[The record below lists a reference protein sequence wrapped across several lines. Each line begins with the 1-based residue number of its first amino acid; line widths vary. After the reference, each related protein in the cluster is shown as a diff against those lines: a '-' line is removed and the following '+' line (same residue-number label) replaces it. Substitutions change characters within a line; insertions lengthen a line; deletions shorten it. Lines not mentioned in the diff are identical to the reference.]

1 MKNIDFEKEA
11 KKFKRWCRKNRLRLS
26 RSEDGYPEAVAI
38 GKFKNKDKITE
49 GQDPGWIGVVVGR
62 ETKKQFTFLNKKLI
76 QMGCEPIQIGDF
88 EGGYR
93 IKFEDAIPVAK
104 LLKIVKGKAKVK
116 NPKWLSK

>member
-1 MKNIDFEKEA
+1 M
-11 KKFKRWCRKNRLRLS
+11 S

-38 GKFKNKDKITE
+38 GKFKSKDKITE

-76 QMGCEPIQIGDF
+76 QMGCEPVQIGDF